1 MLEEK
6 SSIKNMKRSAI
17 REAAFKLIYSFEIQ
31 EPENLEEQIDLYL
44 ECEEI
49 TDKEAKEYIVDA
61 INGIKKHIDEI
72 NNLIKKNLKAD
83 WTIERISKVDFSI
96 LKLAIYEIKYKELPY
111 KVAINEALEIS
122 KKYGEE
128 TSRNFINGILASVV
142 KEQIAE

>member
-6 SSIKNMKRSAI
+6 SSIRNMKRSAI
-17 REAAFKLIYSFEIQ
+17 REAAFKLIYSLEIQ
-31 EPENLEEQIDLYL
+31 ETENLEEQIDLYL

-61 INGIKKHIDEI
+61 INGIKQHIDEI
-72 NNLIKKNLKAD
+72 NNLIEKNLKAD
-83 WTIERISKVDFSI
+83 WTLERISKVDFSI

-128 TSRNFINGILASVV
+128 SSKNFINGKLASIV

>member
-1 MLEEK
+1 MF
-6 SSIKNMKRSAI
+6 SIL
-17 REAAFKLIYSFEIQ
+17 FQ
-31 EPENLEEQIDLYL
+31 LEEQIDLYL

-49 TDKEAKEYIVDA
+49 TDKEAKEYIIDA
-61 INGIKKHIDEI
+61 INGIKQHTDEI

-83 WTIERISKVDFSI
+83 WTLERISKVDFSI
-96 LKLAIYEIKYKELPY
+96 LKLAIYEI
-111 KVAINEALEIS
+111 LEIS

>member
-6 SSIKNMKRSAI
+6 SSIKIMKRSAI

-61 INGIKKHIDEI
+61 INGIKQHIDEI
-72 NNLIKKNLKAD
+72 NNLIEKNLKAD
-83 WTIERISKVDFSI
+83 WTLERISKVDFSI

-128 TSRNFINGILASVV
+128 SSKNFINGILASIV

>member
-6 SSIKNMKRSAI
+6 SSIKIMKRSAI

-31 EPENLEEQIDLYL
+31 KPENLEEQIDLYL

-49 TDKEAKEYIVDA
+49 TDKEAKEYIIDA
-61 INGIKKHIDEI
+61 INGIKQH
-72 NNLIKKNLKAD
+72 
-83 WTIERISKVDFSI
+83 T
-96 LKLAIYEIKYKELPY
+96 
-111 KVAINEALEIS
+111 
-122 KKYGEE
+122 EE

>member
-6 SSIKNMKRSAI
+6 SSIKIMKRSAI

-31 EPENLEEQIDLYL
+31 KPENLEEQIDLYL

-49 TDKEAKEYIVDA
+49 TDKEAKEYIIDA
-61 INGIKKHIDEI
+61 INGIKQHTDEI

-83 WTIERISKVDFSI
+83 WTLERISKVDFSI
-96 LKLAIYEIKYKELPY
+96 LKLAIYEIKYKELTY